1 MADYEKSLDKVQKE
15 LKVTKEECASLNSE
29 LQRARTEADE
39 LRDEKARII
48 TNFHKMKAAVVKLK
62 AELGGKSRSLRLDAG
77 SLCKAQ

>member
-39 LRDEKARII
+39 LRDEKARIS

-62 AELGGKSRSLRLDAG
+62 AELGGKSRSLLLDAG
-77 SLCKAQ
+77 SLCKAR